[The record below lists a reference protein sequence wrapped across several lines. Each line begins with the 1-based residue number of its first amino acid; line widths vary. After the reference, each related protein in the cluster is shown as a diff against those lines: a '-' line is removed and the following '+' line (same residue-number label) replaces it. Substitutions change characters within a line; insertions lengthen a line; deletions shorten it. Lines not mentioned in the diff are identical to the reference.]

1 MTRARAPSL
10 MIGFSAIVLSAV
22 VIIANANAQTAR
34 SRIGRP
40 AALAC
45 AEAANS
51 GQSDD
56 AALALC
62 DAALLDQELTRT
74 TAVALHINRGA
85 MHLRRKEAAQALA
98 DFDSVVARE
107 PKNAE
112 AFVNRGAAL
121 VMLGRPGP
129 AVAALTQALTYGV
142 REPHKAFFNRGAARE
157 ALGDVRGALEDYE
170 AALAIKPQW
179 APAEQELARF
189 ILGRRNVLAAR
200 LAQNDADEEGIPP
213 EADIPGSEG
222 GADPGTTG
230 GLPASAP
237 KRSN

>member
-1 MTRARAPSL
+1 MTRARAPSIL
-10 MIGFSAIVLSAV
+10 MRFSAIVLATLLVSPTAG
-22 VIIANANAQTAR
+22 AQTAR

-45 AEAANS
+45 AQAANA
-51 GQSDD
+51 GQADD

-62 DAALLDQELTRT
+62 NGALEDQELTRT
-74 TAVALHINRGA
+74 TAVALYINRGA
-85 MHLRRKEAAQALA
+85 MHLRRKEAVEALA
-98 DFDSVVARE
+98 DFDQVLARD

-129 AVAALTQALTYGV
+129 AVAALTEALSYGV

-157 ALGDVRGALEDYE
+157 ALGDARGALDDYE
-170 AALAIKPQW
+170 TALAIKPQW
-179 APAEQELARF
+179 TPAELELARF
-189 ILGRRNVLAAR
+189 IRARRDVLAIR
-200 LAQNDADEEGIPP
+200 LAERSADDDDSLS
-213 EADIPGSEG
+213 EAESLDSEG
-222 GADPGTTG
+222 SDSSGTAG
-230 GLPASAP
+230 PPSPAP

>member
-1 MTRARAPSL
+1 MTRMRVPSTWV
-10 MIGFSAIVLSAV
+10 GFSAITLSAFLL
-22 VIIANANAQTAR
+22 ASAAEAQTAR

-40 AALAC
+40 LAQAC
-45 AEAANS
+45 AQAANA
-51 GQSDD
+51 GQFDD

-62 DAALLDQELTRT
+62 DGALQDQELTRT
-74 TAVALHINRGA
+74 TAIALYINRGA

-98 DFDSVVARE
+98 DFDQVVARE

-129 AVAALTQALTYGV
+129 AVAALTQALSYGV

-157 ALGDVRGALEDYE
+157 ALGDSRGALEDYE
-170 AALAIKPQW
+170 TALAIKPQW

-189 ILGRRNVLAAR
+189 IRARRDILATR
-200 LAQNDADEEGIPP
+200 LADRSLDEDNDPADSQAVGQSAGFAPP
-213 EADIPGSEG
+213 P
-222 GADPGTTG
+222 
-230 GLPASAP
+230 PA
-237 KRSN
+237 RSN